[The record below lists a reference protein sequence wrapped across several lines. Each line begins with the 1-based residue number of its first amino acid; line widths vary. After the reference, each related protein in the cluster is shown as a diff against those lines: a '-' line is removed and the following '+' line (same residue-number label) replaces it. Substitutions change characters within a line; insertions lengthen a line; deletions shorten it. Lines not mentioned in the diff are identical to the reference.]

1 MRRNGGTAER
11 RNEDRP
17 VIPSAA
23 RGLADGTSVLS
34 VALTGNIAAGKSAV
48 AELFRRW
55 GATVLDADAIVREVQ
70 TPGGPVMR
78 RIVERFGEA
87 VVGPD
92 GSLDRPALRRIVMAD
107 VEAREALERIVHPAV
122 HARRA
127 ELAEEAA
134 ARGDRIV
141 VSDIP
146 LLFETGAED
155 AFDAVVL
162 VDAAE
167 PVRLRRLVEHRGLSE
182 AEARD
187 MIRAQLPAS
196 AKRARSD
203 FVIEND
209 GDRVSASG
217 APPERSRREHDTRG
231 IAFDEDPGWGALR
244 PRGGPRPRGI
254 VAAAAQRQDL
264 SPSARSAPAPELRAA
279 SAGGSRGRRHA
290 AVDRRGRGGR
300 RLAR

>member
-1 MRRNGGTAER
+1 MKTRRGSCEM
-11 RNEDRP
+11 
-17 VIPSAA
+17 
-23 RGLADGTSVLS
+23 LS
-34 VALTGNIAAGKSAV
+34 VALTGNVAAGKSAV
-48 AELFRRW
+48 ADLFRRW

-70 TPGGPVMR
+70 APGGPVLG
-78 RIVERFGEA
+78 RIAERFGDA
-87 VVGPD
+87 VLRPD
-92 GSLDRPALRRIVMAD
+92 GSLDRAALRRIVMAD

-209 GDRVSASG
+209 GDRA
-217 APPERSRREHDTRG
+217 
-231 IAFDEDPGWGALR
+231 AL
-244 PRGGPRPRGI
+244 
-254 VAAAAQRQDL
+254 
-264 SPSARSAPAPELRAA
+264 ERAA
-279 SAGGSRGRRHA
+279 RD
-290 AVDRRGRGGR
+290 VWNT
-300 RLAR
+300 LVARA